1 MKFPNRDGI
10 RPIIITINAF
20 VSWMPKVGSPPSGS
34 GFLSQHTSSG
44 IYEDYKFW
52 PGTEVPWEPVLDWRK
67 GGSRLNFV
75 PPEPPGAIGDGR
87 GIGNWWENTGPLPQS
102 QPPLDPWASLSAP
115 HDSIPPSPI
124 TEHNFEAVRDS
135 QAAAHIPSRFNVFEY
150 GFPEPLSAPP
160 PPPVQPR
167 IGDGNGI
174 GNWWE
179 TFIGDNTSSVNGMP
193 TPLSA
198 QPGGRSPPAANV
210 GPEKR
215 TEYDPMDAPQ
225 GGLLGRLLALDDD
238 PENVVASGEGDEPR
252 AYRLVR
258 RTFST

>member
-20 VSWMPKVGSPPSGS
+20 VRWMPKVGSPPSGS

-75 PPEPPGAIGDGR
+75 PPEPPGAISDGR

-135 QAAAHIPSRFNVFEY
+135 QAAAHIPSRYNVFEY

-179 TFIGDNTSSVNGMP
+179 NFTGDNASSVNGMLA
-193 TPLSA
+193 PLSA
-198 QPGGRSPPAANV
+198 QPGNRSAPAVNFA
-210 GPEKR
+210 PEKR
-215 TEYDPMDAPQ
+215 TKYNPEDTPQ
-225 GGLLGRLLALDDD
+225 GGLLGRLLARDDD
-238 PENVVASGEGDEPR
+238 PENAVASSENDDPR

-258 RTFST
+258 RTFPA